1 MGNMRYAY
9 PVLGLGS
16 GIDGSLRFGLSVKR
30 SSSEDFILKVEE
42 WALDNAEFE
51 ALIEEGVFKVVLQL
65 TCPSTFHTEFHLID
79 PESEIRLR
87 ESHYVNRCTA
97 AVFVMT
103 VQAFGYGLS
112 SFTGHYQGEKFELDE
127 NVVVGL
133 TSELGWFVPKA
144 YQRRQGLDLFQF
156 IRKPEDDGGGAM
168 MDFSFDQDSIFIY
181 FPGVEGVGNP
191 MQLMNDHRPIT
202 LFRSIL
208 LPALMEAYHII
219 QSDSTEEHQEKF
231 WFVFLKERME
241 VRGMGLQTPPHIVA
255 QAVFAELDF
264 ESMFKE
270 LMKG

>member
-1 MGNMRYAY
+1 MDNMRYAY
-9 PVLGLGS
+9 PVLGVGS
-16 GIDGSLRFGLSVKR
+16 GIEGSLRFSLSVKR
-30 SSSEDFILKVEE
+30 SSSEDFVLKVEE
-42 WALDNAEFE
+42 WALDNPEFE
-51 ALIEEGVFKVVLQL
+51 VLIEEGVFKVVLQL
-65 TCPSTFHTEFHLID
+65 TCPSTFHTEFHLIV
-79 PESEIRLR
+79 PESEITLN

-103 VQAFGYGLS
+103 TKAFEYGLS
-112 SFTGHYQGEKFELDE
+112 SFAGHYEGEVFQLDE
-127 NVVVGL
+127 NVVVGV
-133 TSELGWFVPKA
+133 TSELAWLVPKA

-156 IRKPEDDGGGAM
+156 IRKPEGDRGGAM
-168 MDFSFDQDSIFIY
+168 MDFTFDQDSIFIH

-219 QSDSTEEHQEKF
+219 QSDAAEEHQEKF

-241 VRGMGLQTPPHIVA
+241 VGGMGLQPPHMVA

-264 ESMFKE
+264 ERMFNE